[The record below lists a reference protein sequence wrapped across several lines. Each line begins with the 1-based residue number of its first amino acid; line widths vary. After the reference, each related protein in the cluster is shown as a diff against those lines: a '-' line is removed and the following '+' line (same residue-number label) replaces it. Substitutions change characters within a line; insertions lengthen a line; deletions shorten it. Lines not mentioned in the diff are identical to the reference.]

1 MSDLPIHP
9 FTHVQAIG
17 FTSRGPVWPVM
28 GGSQPLGDPNDPA
41 KRPEPPVGPV
51 PAAPPGTTDK
61 GFPADTPVAQMTDAQ
76 QAAYWKHYSRE
87 HEGKAKA
94 FTTLGVTPEQIQ
106 QLQERNAELEKA
118 QMDAGELALKEATDK
133 AAADARAATEADW
146 KPKLLASQLK
156 SAASQVLSGDQL
168 TEWLDSVDPGK
179 FVGDNGEIDESK
191 VMGKLTAIFGQKKE
205 QQQQQP
211 FWGQHSTGHQSADK
225 PGTAGR
231 AAAAKRFPSKT

>member
-1 MSDLPIHP
+1 MFDLPIHP

-28 GGSQPLGDPNDPA
+28 GGSGDGDEDGA
-41 KRPEPPVGPV
+41 G
-51 PAAPPGTTDK
+51 AQGGAQSGQGASHGGSDK

-118 QMDAGELALKEATDK
+118 QLNASELALKEATDK

-231 AAAAKRFPSKT
+231 AAAAKRFGSKT

>member
-28 GGSQPLGDPNDPA
+28 GGSGDGDEGGA
-41 KRPEPPVGPV
+41 DAEGG
-51 PAAPPGTTDK
+51 AQAGQGASQGGSDK

-118 QMDAGELALKEATDK
+118 QMDASELALKEATDK

-231 AAAAKRFPSKT
+231 AAAAKRFGSKT

>member
-1 MSDLPIHP
+1 LSDLPIHP

-28 GGSQPLGDPNDPA
+28 GGSGDGDEDGA
-41 KRPEPPVGPV
+41 GAESG
-51 PAAPPGTTDK
+51 AQSGQGASHGGSDK

-118 QMDAGELALKEATDK
+118 QLNASELALKEATDK

-231 AAAAKRFPSKT
+231 AAAAKRFGSKT

>member
-28 GGSQPLGDPNDPA
+28 GGSGDGDEDGA
-41 KRPEPPVGPV
+41 GAESG
-51 PAAPPGTTDK
+51 AQSGQGASHGGSDK

-118 QMDAGELALKEATDK
+118 QLNASELALKEATDK

-168 TEWLDSVDPGK
+168 TEWLDSVDPASSSGT
-179 FVGDNGEIDESK
+179 
-191 VMGKLTAIFGQKKE
+191 TAR
-205 QQQQQP
+205 
-211 FWGQHSTGHQSADK
+211 STN
-225 PGTAGR
+225 PR
-231 AAAAKRFPSKT
+231 

>member
-1 MSDLPIHP
+1 MLSDLPIHP

-28 GGSQPLGDPNDPA
+28 GGSGDGDEDGA
-41 KRPEPPVGPV
+41 GAESG
-51 PAAPPGTTDK
+51 AQSGQGASHGGSDK

-106 QLQERNAELEKA
+106 QLQERNAELERA
-118 QMDAGELALKEATDK
+118 QMDASELALKEATDK

-231 AAAAKRFPSKT
+231 AAAAKRFGSKT

>member
-28 GGSQPLGDPNDPA
+28 GGSGDGDEDGA
-41 KRPEPPVGPV
+41 GAESG
-51 PAAPPGTTDK
+51 AQSGQGASHGGSDK

-118 QMDAGELALKEATDK
+118 QLNASELALKEATDK

-231 AAAAKRFPSKT
+231 AAAAKRFGSKT

>member
-1 MSDLPIHP
+1 
-9 FTHVQAIG
+9 
-17 FTSRGPVWPVM
+17 M
-28 GGSQPLGDPNDPA
+28 GGSEDSGEDGAGAEGGAQAGQSA
-41 KRPEPPVGPV
+41 SQG
-51 PAAPPGTTDK
+51 GSDK

-168 TEWLDSVDPGK
+168 TEWLDSVDPDK
-179 FVGDNGEIDESK
+179 FVGGNGEIDESK

>member
-17 FTSRGPVWPVM
+17 FTSRGPIWPVM
-28 GGSQPLGDPNDPA
+28 GGSGDGDEGGA
-41 KRPEPPVGPV
+41 G
-51 PAAPPGTTDK
+51 AQGGAQSGQGASHGGSDK

-118 QMDAGELALKEATDK
+118 QMDASELALKEATDK

-231 AAAAKRFPSKT
+231 AAAAKRFGSKT

>member
-28 GGSQPLGDPNDPA
+28 GGSGDGD
-41 KRPEPPVGPV
+41 ED
-51 PAAPPGTTDK
+51 AAGAQGGAQSGQGASQGGSDK